1 MPTRIL
7 LVRHGGTLWSSDE
20 RFAGSTDIDLSDE
33 GRGQVRA
40 LGRRL
45 ADVRIDAAYCSPMK
59 RAIETATLALAER
72 AASLPLAR
80 VPGLKEIDHG
90 PWEGQ
95 RHKDVEEKYP
105 EEYAA
110 WDADPFMAPPP
121 GGESGLSVLAR
132 ALPALRQ
139 IVVDHPEQT
148 VLVVSHKATNRL
160 LLCSLMG
167 VDERLYRDKV
177 TQDLACLNVLLFK
190 VASQARVVVMND
202 TSHYQKMP
210 GM

>member
-1 MPTRIL
+1 MPTRVL
-7 LVRHGGTLWSSDE
+7 LVRHGGTVWSSDDK
-20 RFAGSTDIDLSDE
+20 FAGSSDIDLSDE
-33 GRGQVRA
+33 GRAQARA

-45 ADVRIDAAYCSPMK
+45 ADVRIDAAYCSPMR
-59 RAIETATLALAER
+59 RAIETATLALGER
-72 AASLPLAR
+72 PMKPTT

-90 PWEGQ
+90 IWEG
-95 RHKDVEEKYP
+95 RVHAEVEREFADQ
-105 EEYAA
+105 YAA

-139 IVVDHPEQT
+139 IVVDHPDQT

-167 VDERLYRDKV
+167 IDERFYRDKV
-177 TQDLACLNVLLFK
+177 TQDLACLNVLTFK
-190 VASQARVVVMND
+190 APSVARVVLLND
-202 TSHYQKMP
+202 TSHYAAVK
-210 GM
+210 

>member
-7 LVRHGGTLWSSDE
+7 LVRHGGTIWSSDE
-20 RFAGSTDIDLSDE
+20 RFAGSSDIDLSDD
-33 GRGQVRA
+33 GREQARA

-45 ADVRIDAAYCSPMK
+45 ATLPIDAAYCSPMR
-59 RAIETATLALAER
+59 RAIETATLALGDR
-72 AASLPLAR
+72 ALPLTK

-95 RHKDVEEKYP
+95 RHKDVEQKYAA
-105 EEYAA
+105 EYAA

-139 IVVDHPEQT
+139 IVVDHEGQT

-167 VDERLYRDKV
+167 IDERLYRDKV

-190 VASQARVVVMND
+190 SSSQARVVLMND
-202 TSHYQKMP
+202 TSHYQAFPKC
-210 GM
+210 

>member
-1 MPTRIL
+1 MATRIL

-33 GRGQVRA
+33 GRAQARA
-40 LGRRL
+40 LGGRL
-45 ADVRIDAAYCSPMK
+45 AAVPIDAAYCSPM
-59 RAIETATLALAER
+59 RRTIETATLALGDR
-72 AASLPLAR
+72 RDLPLTKVA
-80 VPGLKEIDHG
+80 GLKEIDHG

-95 RHKDVEEKYP
+95 RHEDVERKYAA
-105 EEYAA
+105 EYAA

-139 IVVDHPEQT
+139 IVVDHPDQT

-167 VDERLYRDKV
+167 IDERLYRDKV

-190 VASQARVVVMND
+190 SPSQARVVLMND
-202 TSHYQKMP
+202 TSHYQP
-210 GM
+210 LPIC

>member
-1 MPTRIL
+1 MPTCLL
-7 LVRHGGTLWSSDE
+7 LVRHGGTIWSSDE
-20 RFAGSTDIDLSDE
+20 RFAGSTDVELSDE
-33 GRGQVRA
+33 GRAQARA

-45 ADVRIDAAYCSPMK
+45 ALVHLDAAYCSPMK
-59 RAIETATLALAER
+59 RAIETATLALADR
-72 AASLPLAR
+72 TLPLTT

-90 PWEGQ
+90 PWEGH
-95 RHKDVEEKYP
+95 RHGDVERQWP
-105 EEYAA
+105 AEYTA

-139 IVVDHPEQT
+139 IVAGHPDQT

-167 VDERLYRDKV
+167 IDERFYREKV
-177 TQDLACLNVLLFK
+177 TQDLACLNVLKFK
-190 VASQARVVVMND
+190 APSQARVVVMND
-202 TSHYQKMP
+202 VSHYLTVP
-210 GM
+210 AW

>member
-1 MPTRIL
+1 M
-7 LVRHGGTLWSSDE
+7 
-20 RFAGSTDIDLSDE
+20 A
-33 GRGQVRA
+33 
-40 LGRRL
+40 
-45 ADVRIDAAYCSPMK
+45 
-59 RAIETATLALAER
+59 
-72 AASLPLAR
+72 
-80 VPGLKEIDHG
+80 GLKEIDHG

-95 RHKDVEEKYP
+95 RHRDVEEKYP
-105 EEYAA
+105 AEYAA

-139 IVVDHPEQT
+139 IVVDHPDQT

-190 VASQARVVVMND
+190 APSQARVVVMND
-202 TSHYQKMP
+202 TSHYQQMP